1 MGLEARCPCR
11 WNDGSGEVRALLE
24 ARELIVRGDLKR
36 TIPIAAIT
44 LVRVKGGE
52 LCLRVGTEEV
62 VLGLGAARA
71 ERWAKKLAA
80 LPRTLA
86 QKLGVGPSSKAL
98 VIGTAEDPALREALA
113 DGEASRA
120 EDAHLSVAVI
130 SNTATL
136 QHALQVHATLPRGA
150 PIWVVHGK
158 GALAAFG
165 EAPVRRIMRAA
176 GYKDTKVSAV
186 SDTLSATRYSRR

>member
-11 WNDGSGEVRALLE
+11 WSDGSGEVQALLE

-44 LVRVKGGE
+44 LVRVEGSE
-52 LCLRVGTEEV
+52 LRLRVGTKEI

-80 LPRTLA
+80 PPRTLT

-98 VIGTAEDPALREALA
+98 VIGMVEDPALREALA
-113 DGEASRA
+113 DSEASRV
-120 EDAHLSVAVI
+120 EDARLSVAVVM
-130 SNTATL
+130 NAAAL
-136 QHALQVHATLPRGA
+136 QYALQVHATLPSGA
-150 PIWVVHGK
+150 PIWVVYGK
-158 GALAAFG
+158 GARAAFG
-165 EAPVRRIMRAA
+165 EAPVRQFMRAA
-176 GYKDTKVSAV
+176 GYKDNKVSAV
-186 SDTLSATRYSRR
+186 SDTLTATRYTRR

>member
-11 WNDGSGEVRALLE
+11 WSDGSGEVQALLE

-44 LVRVKGGE
+44 LVRVEGSE
-52 LCLRVGTEEV
+52 LRLRVGTKEI

-80 LPRTLA
+80 PPRTLT

-98 VIGTAEDPALREALA
+98 VIGTVEDPALREALA
-113 DGEASRA
+113 DSEASRV
-120 EDAHLSVAVI
+120 EDARLSVAVVT
-130 SNTATL
+130 NAAAL
-136 QHALQVHATLPRGA
+136 QHALQVHATLPSGA
-150 PIWVVHGK
+150 PIWVVYGK
-158 GALAAFG
+158 GARAAFG
-165 EAPVRRIMRAA
+165 EAPVRQFMRAA
-176 GYKDTKVSAV
+176 GYMDNKVSAV
-186 SDTLSATRYSRR
+186 SDTLTATRYTRR